1 MFISTLLLIPWII
14 FGFRHPDDKFLGLN
28 QTKRSLTT
36 FLIVEIVYFS
46 ILLALLGD
54 KNPDV
59 AGSGSF
65 AWIYSMIYEKG
76 IFPAFGLAELIDPVG
91 GDRLDSDYPIVYL
104 LTALIMDYIILTM
117 ISPKTMRLLKIK
129 KPAANNA

>member
-14 FGFRHPDDKFLGLN
+14 FGFRNPDEKFLRLN

-36 FLIVEIVYFS
+36 LLIVEIAYFS

-54 KNPDV
+54 KNHDV
-59 AGSGSF
+59 AGSRSF
-65 AWIYSMIYEKG
+65 AWTYSMIYEKG

-91 GDRLDSDYPIVYL
+91 GDRLDSDYPVVYL
-104 LTALIMDYIILTM
+104 MIALIMDYIILTL

-129 KPAANNA
+129 KSAANKS